1 MEEQKVKEELIR
13 RYIYLY
19 DNKELIL
26 SLCISAGI
34 EEKSLKR
41 RLQEAKATLKSYK
54 KNGINNQAMLS
65 MLMKSI
71 EQIKESLDNP
81 KFYLKDE
88 IPKELLQMIE
98 DFLFTDYPLETTDLY
113 KEIENMRSDE
123 VELANAEY
131 LINDINSTREK
142 NIFLRKRQIFT
153 VWHILDYIRKKHPN
167 NQDIQEYLDIFY
179 NLERYMLTGFDWESG
194 YYLEKYDEEAHE
206 SYIDAYPHYI
216 VSGVKTKF
224 DESYIMTSYKGNEF
238 EHEDEY
244 FESIEFSPHPRI
256 VNNYP
261 TSFVYKAIRLE
272 PISESDKKILYT
284 ELRGKTKIFSSKGE

>member
-1 MEEQKVKEELIR
+1 
-13 RYIYLY
+13 
-19 DNKELIL
+19 
-26 SLCISAGI
+26 
-34 EEKSLKR
+34 
-41 RLQEAKATLKSYK
+41 
-54 KNGINNQAMLS
+54 MLS
-65 MLMKSI
+65 MLIKSI

-88 IPKELLQMIE
+88 IPEELLQMIE

-153 VWHILDYIRKKHPN
+153 VWHILDYVRKKHSN

-244 FESIEFSPHPRI
+244 FESIEFSTHPRI

-272 PISESDKKILYT
+272 PISESDKKKLYT